1 MFLRLL
7 PLAVLIVALLACKKQ
22 PPAPAEYE
30 YRIFVEGRSEV
41 LRGVEMAGKPLDGG
55 KQEARGMSF
64 TVKVPS
70 AEHAADRAFTVV
82 VSTSCGT
89 EKLPAT
95 LALGI
100 ARAKGAASEDRER
113 QEVKP
118 GQAVL
123 TELEYTAPK
132 VARVY
137 LDTDGAGSAKIEVG
151 TTQLVTTKNEHD
163 VVLGSCSTARE
174 VKIDGKAV
182 GTVADQPRTVTGASG
197 KKVETPGTT
206 LVDPTG
212 KHCYEVLLHTYVD
225 KTVDTTNMA
234 AAKPK
239 RLEGAH
245 VHATEIDDFFKES
258 PKEIKSADD
267 FPSRYELRR
276 CAGKGAKRK

>member
-1 MFLRLL
+1 MHLRLY

-30 YRIFVEGRSEV
+30 YRIFVEGRSGV
-41 LRGVEMAGKPLDGG
+41 LLGAEMAGKPLDAG

-64 TVKVPS
+64 SVKVPA
-70 AEHAADRAFTVV
+70 AEHAADRAFSVV
-82 VSTSCGT
+82 LSTSCGT
-89 EKLPAT
+89 EKVPAK

-113 QEVKP
+113 QQTKP
-118 GQAVL
+118 GDLVL

-137 LDTDGAGSAKIEVG
+137 LDTDGAGGAKVLVG
-151 TTQLVTTKNEHD
+151 AIQLAATKNEHD
-163 VVLGSCSTARE
+163 VVLGSCATARE
-174 VKIDGKAV
+174 VKVDGK
-182 GTVADQPRTVTGASG
+182 VAGSVVDAPRTVTGASG
-197 KKVETPGTT
+197 KKLEVPGTT

-234 AAKPK
+234 ASKPK
-239 RLEGAH
+239 RLEGAS
-245 VHATEIDDFFKES
+245 VHATNIDDFLKES
-258 PKEIKSADD
+258 PKEIKSEDD
-267 FPSRYELRR
+267 FPSRYEIRR
-276 CAGKGAKRK
+276 CATKRAQR